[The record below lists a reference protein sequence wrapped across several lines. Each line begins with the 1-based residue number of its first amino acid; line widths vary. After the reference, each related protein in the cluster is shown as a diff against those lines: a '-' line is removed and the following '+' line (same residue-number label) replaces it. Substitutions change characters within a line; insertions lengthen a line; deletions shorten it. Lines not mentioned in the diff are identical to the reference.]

1 MTQLVRVWT
10 DVGTLKPAAL
20 LARVVEEKD
29 GVYKIQ
35 YFSPTEEQDHGRVIY
50 RYEDETYEID
60 DESITEYLDSDET
73 DIGFVL
79 VGEDAWVKG
88 SSDSD
93 EDYVPSEEDD
103 DDEEDEEDDDA
114 DEEDE
119 SPEEYLDEE

>member
-20 LARVVEEKD
+20 LARVVDEKD

-93 EDYVPSEEDD
+93 EDYVPSEEED
-103 DDEEDEEDDDA
+103 DDEEDEEDDE

>member
-20 LARVVEEKD
+20 LARVVDEKD

-35 YFSPTEEQDHGRVIY
+35 YFSPTEEHDHGRVIY

-73 DIGFVL
+73 DIGYVL
-79 VGEDAWVKG
+79 VGDDAWVKV

-93 EDYVPSEEDD
+93 EDYVPSEEEDD
-103 DDEEDEEDDDA
+103 DDEEDEEDDED
-114 DEEDE
+114 DGDE

>member
-20 LARVVEEKD
+20 LARVIEEND

-35 YFSPTEEQDHGRVIY
+35 YFSPTEEYDHGRVIY
-50 RYEDETYEID
+50 RYEDEIYEID

-73 DIGFVL
+73 DAGYIL
-79 VGEDAWVKG
+79 VSQDAWIKA

-93 EDYVPSEEDD
+93 EDYVPSEEDLD
-103 DDEEDEEDDDA
+103 DEDEEEDL
-114 DEEDE
+114 DEDDE

>member
-93 EDYVPSEEDD
+93 EDYVPSEEEDD
-103 DDEEDEEDDDA
+103 DDEEDEEDA
-114 DEEDE
+114 DEEEDE

>member
-10 DVGTLKPAAL
+10 DIGTLKPAAL
-20 LARVVEEKD
+20 LARVIEEHD

-35 YFSPTEEQDHGRVIY
+35 YFSPTEEYDHGRVIY
-50 RYEDETYEID
+50 RYEDEIYEID

-73 DIGFVL
+73 DAGYIL
-79 VGEDAWVKG
+79 VSADAWVKA

-93 EDYVPSEEDD
+93 EDYVPSEEDL
-103 DDEEDEEDDDA
+103 DEEDEED

>member
-20 LARVVEEKD
+20 LARVIEEND

-35 YFSPTEEQDHGRVIY
+35 YFSPTEEYDHGRVIY
-50 RYEDETYEID
+50 RYEDEIYEID

-73 DIGFVL
+73 DAGYIL
-79 VGEDAWVKG
+79 VSQDAWIKA

-93 EDYVPSEEDD
+93 EDYVPSEEDLD
-103 DDEEDEEDDDA
+103 DEEDDDE
-114 DEEDE
+114 EEDE
-119 SPEEYLDEE
+119 VESQEEYLDEE

>member
-20 LARVVEEKD
+20 LARVIEEND

-35 YFSPTEEQDHGRVIY
+35 YFSPTEEYDHGRVIY
-50 RYEDETYEID
+50 RYEDEIYEID

-73 DIGFVL
+73 DAGYIL
-79 VGEDAWVKG
+79 VSQDAWIKA

-93 EDYVPSEEDD
+93 EDYVPSEEDLD
-103 DDEEDEEDDDA
+103 DEEDDEEDEEDDV
-114 DEEDE
+114 E
-119 SPEEYLDEE
+119 SQEEYLDEE

>member
-20 LARVVEEKD
+20 LARVIEEND

-35 YFSPTEEQDHGRVIY
+35 YFSPTEEYDHGRVIY
-50 RYEDETYEID
+50 RYEDEIYEID

-73 DIGFVL
+73 DAGYIL
-79 VGEDAWVKG
+79 VSQDAWIKA

-93 EDYVPSEEDD
+93 EDYVPSEEDLD
-103 DDEEDEEDDDA
+103 DEDEEEDLDDED
-114 DEEDE
+114 DE

>member
-20 LARVVEEKD
+20 LARVIEEND

-35 YFSPTEEQDHGRVIY
+35 YFSPTEEYDHGRVIY
-50 RYEDETYEID
+50 RYEDEIYEID

-73 DIGFVL
+73 DAGYIL
-79 VGEDAWVKG
+79 VSQDAWIKA

-93 EDYVPSEEDD
+93 EDYVPSEEDLDDDED
-103 DDEEDEEDDDA
+103 DDEE
-114 DEEDE
+114 EDE
-119 SPEEYLDEE
+119 VESQEEYLDEE